1 MKFSILGPVH
11 VSFDLI
17 EVKPPAHKV
26 RQILALLLLNDS
38 HYVSISSLT
47 RELWAFEPPKSAVTT
62 VQTYIVQLRK
72 LIAGGLGTSSAEV
85 SKKILQTSGTSYRL
99 QIPEGSLD
107 LHDYRKSLAR
117 AEVAVTDGLDR
128 EAVDSWERAE
138 RLWRGDAIAD
148 VEHGPLLRAE
158 AASLRQSRLSVKER
172 RIDAQ
177 LRLGLHHSSLAE
189 LAGLVQAHPF
199 EEGLHAKFMLALYR
213 SGHRGRALQVYHDLR
228 KAMVRE
234 LGVEPSPS
242 VQQLLQEIL
251 SSDGSLELAR

>member
-1 MKFSILGPVH
+1 MH
-11 VSFDLI
+11 VSSDLI

-26 RQILALLLLNDS
+26 RQILALLLLNES

-47 RELWAFEPPKSAVTT
+47 RELWAYEPPKSAVTT

-72 LIAGGLGTSSAEV
+72 LIAAGLGIPSSEV
-85 SKKILQTSGTSYRL
+85 SRKVLQTSGTSYRL
-99 QIPEGSLD
+99 ETPEGALD
-107 LHDYRKSLAR
+107 LHEYRICLAR
-117 AEVAVTDGLDR
+117 AEAAVAAGMDR
-128 EAVDSWERAE
+128 EAVGHWERAE
-138 RLWRGDAIAD
+138 GLWRGDAIAD

-158 AASLRQSRLSVKER
+158 AASLRQSRLSAEER

-213 SGHRGRALQVYHDLR
+213 SGHRGRALQVFHDLR
-228 KAMVRE
+228 RSMVGE

-242 VQQLLQEIL
+242 VQRLLQEIL
-251 SSDGSLELAR
+251 ASDISLELTP